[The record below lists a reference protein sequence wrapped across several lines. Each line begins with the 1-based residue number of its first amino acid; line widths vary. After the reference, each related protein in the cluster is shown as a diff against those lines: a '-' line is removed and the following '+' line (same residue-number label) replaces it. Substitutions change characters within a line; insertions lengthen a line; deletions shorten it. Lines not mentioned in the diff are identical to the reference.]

1 MKTLPI
7 RLRLLLGAAVLLTG
21 CFEKSGTYGP
31 DPGEAILA
39 LTAHGWETEHPDGP
53 GTIKETWSFRPIG
66 NGRTELLRTHGD
78 GSEERSETFFLWE
91 YVGPNYNVLYIAAEN
106 LRSCYWAVEE
116 LTHGTLT
123 VRKSFIGPDL
133 VTSGDYSERIRFSAV
148 R

>member
-1 MKTLPI
+1 MDVP
-7 RLRLLLGAAVLLTG
+7 
-21 CFEKSGTYGP
+21 P
-31 DPGEAILA
+31 D
-39 LTAHGWETEHPDGP
+39 
-53 GTIKETWSFRPIG
+53 
-66 NGRTELLRTHGD
+66 LLRTHGD

-123 VRKSFIGPDL
+123 VRKSFIDPDL

>member
-1 MKTLPI
+1 MSPLS
-7 RLRLLLGAAVLLTG
+7 
-21 CFEKSGTYGP
+21 F
-31 DPGEAILA
+31 PG
-39 LTAHGWETEHPDGP
+39 
-53 GTIKETWSFRPIG
+53 RPIG

-123 VRKSFIGPDL
+123 VRKSFIDPDL